1 MLRTQNCAQLT
12 KKNIWEKV
20 TLTGWARHR
29 RDHGWIIFID
39 LSDRYWLTQIV
50 FDPEH
55 NKDVWEIA
63 DKVRNEYVLQVVW
76 TVRSRP
82 EGQANPK
89 LVTWEIEVII
99 DEIKILAESKV
110 LPFEVDEFHINAGE
124 EIRYK
129 HRYLDLRRKPVLDK
143 MLFRN
148 KMLHFTRNWFY
159 ERDFTEVQTPILA
172 NSSPEGARDFLV
184 PSRLNPGCFYALPQ
198 APQQYKQLLMVG
210 GMDKYF
216 QIAPCFRDEDPRADR
231 HAGDF
236 YQIDCE
242 MSFVEQKDIFDVAE
256 DFMVYLS
263 EKMSDKK
270 ILDKV
275 HSNIPLRENGK
286 FFNLTFDES
295 MEKFGSDKPDL
306 RYGMEM
312 VDVADIFE
320 RSSNEIFSSIASDKE
335 KNRIKALKVIN
346 WDNVFSKSQMKNF
359 EKWVKQYWAQ
369 GLWYFQMKEDGLKWP
384 LNKFFTE
391 EDLQEIVDRTELK
404 TWDVI
409 FFGAGKKDVV
419 LSYMW
424 KFRNH
429 LAELLNL
436 ANKDELAYVWI
447 TDFPMFEK
455 DENTQKVD
463 FSHNPFSAPQGG
475 FEAIKTKEWEELLKV
490 KAYQYDLVLNGYEI
504 SSGSIRNTDIKA
516 LVKAFEKVWR
526 TEQEVKEKFG
536 AMYEAFQYWV
546 PPHGGFALGMDRIMM
561 VFTDEDN
568 VREVYAFPKTWKWQD
583 LMMNSP
589 SKVDEEQL
597 GDLHI
602 ELDLEEGE

>member
-1 MLRTQNCAQLT
+1 MLRTHHCAQLT
-12 KKNIWEKV
+12 KENIGEKV

-39 LSDRYWLTQIV
+39 LSDRYGLTQVV

-55 NKDVWEIA
+55 NKNVWEIA
-63 DKVRNEYVLQVVW
+63 DKVRNEYVLQVTW
-76 TVRSRP
+76 TVRPRP

-99 DEIKILAESKV
+99 DEIKVLAESKV

-129 HRYLDLRRKPVLDK
+129 HRYLDLRRKPVLEK

-159 ERDFTEVQTPILA
+159 EKDFLEIQTPILA

-242 MSFVEQKDIFDVAE
+242 MSFVEQKDVFNVVENYMKDLISK
-256 DFMVYLS
+256 L
-263 EKMSDKK
+263 SDKE
-270 ILDKV
+270 IINNEFV
-275 HSNIPLRENGK
+275 R
-286 FFNLTFDES
+286 LTYEEA
-295 MEKFGSDKPDL
+295 MEKYGSDKPDL
-306 RYGMEM
+306 RYDMQM
-312 VDVADIFE
+312 VDVADIFA
-320 RSSNEIFSSIASDKE
+320 RSTNEIFSSIAQDTK
-335 KNRIKALKVIN
+335 KNRIKALKVTN

-359 EKWVKQYWAQ
+359 EKWVKQYGAQ
-369 GLWYFQMKEDGLKWP
+369 GLGYFQMKEEGLKWP
-384 LNKFFTE
+384 LNKFFSE
-391 EDLQEIVDRTELK
+391 EDLQEIVSRTDLK
-404 TWDVI
+404 VWDVI

-419 LSYMW
+419 LSYMG
-424 KFRNH
+424 KFRDH
-429 LAELLNL
+429 LAELMNL
-436 ANKDELAYVWI
+436 KDNSKISLVWI

-455 DENTQKVD
+455 DEITWKVD

-475 FEAIKTKEWEELLKV
+475 YEAIADKEWEELLDV
-490 KAYQYDLVLNGYEI
+490 KAYQYDLVMNGYEI
-504 SSGSIRNTDIKA
+504 LSGSIRNTDIKA

-526 TEQEVKEKFG
+526 DEQEVKEKFG

-546 PPHGGFALGMDRIMM
+546 PPHGGFAIGMDRVMM
-561 VFTDEDN
+561 ILTDEDN

-597 GDLHI
+597 EELHI
-602 ELDLEEGE
+602 KLDLDEEE